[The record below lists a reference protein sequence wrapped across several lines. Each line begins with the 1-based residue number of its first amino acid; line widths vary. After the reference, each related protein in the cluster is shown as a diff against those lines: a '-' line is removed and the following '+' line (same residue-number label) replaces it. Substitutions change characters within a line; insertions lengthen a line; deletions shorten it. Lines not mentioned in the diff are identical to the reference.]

1 MKQKINIDTTLGDFV
16 ASYPKSRKV
25 FEKLGFDYC
34 CGGKQD
40 IKSAARDKKVNLKE
54 LISALEKSIN
64 ETPEKIEEKI
74 WINEPLS
81 DVIDHILSTHHA
93 FMHTELPYISKLMD
107 KVTIAHSEKHGD
119 FLNWLNS
126 YYQNFR
132 DNLEEHLSLEEN
144 TLFPYIKE
152 LESSKKSKKPKI
164 ETEKF
169 KKIIDLLS
177 SEHDVTGDALSE
189 MRELTTDYALPLD
202 ACKSF
207 EELYEHLQAVEED
220 LHKHVHLENTILFPR
235 VVVLI
240 NS

>member
-1 MKQKINIDTTLGDFV
+1 MKKQIDINTTLGDFV
-16 ASYPKSRKV
+16 ACYPKSRKV

-40 IKSAARDKKVNLKE
+40 IKSAAKDKKVKLE
-54 LISALEKSIN
+54 DLMSALEIAIN
-64 ETPEKIEEKI
+64 KTPEKIEEKI
-74 WINEPLS
+74 WINEPLK

-93 FMHTELPYISKLMD
+93 FMHKELPYISKLMD

-132 DNLEEHLSLEEN
+132 DNLEEHLSVEEN
-144 TLFPYIKE
+144 TLFPHIKK
-152 LESSKKSKKPKI
+152 LESLTKSKKPKI

-177 SEHDVTGDALSE
+177 AEHEVTGDALSE
-189 MRELTTDYALPLD
+189 MRELTSDYSLPLD

-207 EELYEHLQAVEED
+207 EELYEHLQAVEDD
-220 LHKHVHLENTILFPR
+220 LHKHIHLENTILFPR
-235 VVVLI
+235 VIVLI

>member
-1 MKQKINIDTTLGDFV
+1 MKEKINIDTTLGDFV
-16 ASYPKSRKV
+16 AMHPKSRKV

-40 IKSAARDKKVNLKE
+40 IKSAAKDKKVKLKD
-54 LISALEKSIN
+54 LLSSLDVAIN

-74 WINEPLS
+74 WIDEPLNKL
-81 DVIDHILSTHHA
+81 VDHILDTHHS
-93 FMHTELPYISKLMD
+93 FMHKELPYISKLMH
-107 KVTIAHSEKHGD
+107 KVTLAHAEKHGD

-126 YYQNFR
+126 IYQNFKN
-132 DNLEEHLSLEEN
+132 NLEEHLNIEEN
-144 TLFPYIKE
+144 ILFPYIIK
-152 LESSKKSKKPKI
+152 LEKYKKSKKPI
-164 ETEKF
+164 FETKKF

-177 SEHDVTGDALSE
+177 AEHDVAGDALSE
-189 MRELTTDYALPLD
+189 MRELTSDYVLPLD

-207 EELYEHLQAVEED
+207 EELYEHLQALEDD
-220 LHKHVHLENTILFPR
+220 LHKHVHLENTVLFPR

>member
-40 IKSAARDKKVNLKE
+40 IKSAAKDKKVNLKD
-54 LISALEKSIN
+54 LISELEDAIN
-64 ETPEKIEEKI
+64 KTSERREEKI
-74 WINEPLS
+74 WINESLS

-93 FMHTELPYISKLMD
+93 FMHKELPYISKLMD
-107 KVTIAHSEKHGD
+107 KVTVAHAEKHGD

-152 LESSKKSKKPKI
+152 LEASTKAKKPKI

-177 SEHDVTGDALSE
+177 AEHETTGDALLE
-189 MRELTTDYALPLD
+189 MRELTSDYSLPLD
-202 ACKSF
+202 ACESF
-207 EELYEHLQAVEED
+207 KELYERMQAVEDD
-220 LHKHVHLENTILFPR
+220 LHKHIHLENTILFPR

>member
-1 MKQKINIDTTLGDFV
+1 MKEKMNIDTTLGYFV
-16 ASYPKSRKV
+16 ACYPKSRKV

-40 IKSAARDKKVNLKE
+40 IKSAAKDKKVKLKD
-54 LISALEKSIN
+54 LMSALEIAIN

-74 WINEPLS
+74 WINEPLK
-81 DVIDHILSTHHA
+81 DVIDHILSAHHT
-93 FMHTELPYISKLMD
+93 FMHKELPYISKLMD
-107 KVTIAHSEKHGD
+107 KVTAAHAEKHGD

-126 YYQNFR
+126 IYQNFK
-132 DNLEEHLSLEEN
+132 DNLEEHLNVEEN

-152 LESSKKSKKPKI
+152 LEASETSKKPNI
-164 ETEKF
+164 ETDKF

-177 SEHDVTGDALSE
+177 AEHDVAGDALYE
-189 MRELTTDYALPLD
+189 MRELTSDYVLPLD

-207 EELYEHLQAVEED
+207 EELYEHLQAVEDD
-220 LHKHVHLENTILFPR
+220 LHKHIHLENTILFPR
-235 VVVLI
+235 VIVLI